1 MGDAGRALGRR
12 GSFLPGRRC
21 HRQAVRR
28 QWDGGVDKVLELVGT
43 TTLEDSLHCA
53 REPGIVCMA
62 GMVGDRWSLA
72 DFAPMDVIPSAVS
85 LTTYSGGVSD
95 FMATPLQHLID
106 RVSAGALA
114 IPPGRV
120 FHIDDIVEAHR
131 TMETNTAGGKIVV
144 LTR

>member
-1 MGDAGRALGRR
+1 M
-12 GSFLPGRRC
+12 
-21 HRQAVRR
+21 
-28 QWDGGVDKVLELVGT
+28 
-43 TTLEDSLHCA
+43 
-53 REPGIVCMA
+53 
-62 GMVGDRWSLA
+62 A
-72 DFAPMDVIPSAVS
+72 DFAPMDIIPSAVS
-85 LTTYSGGVSD
+85 LTTCSGGVSD

-131 TMETNTAGGKIVV
+131 TMETDRAGGKIVV